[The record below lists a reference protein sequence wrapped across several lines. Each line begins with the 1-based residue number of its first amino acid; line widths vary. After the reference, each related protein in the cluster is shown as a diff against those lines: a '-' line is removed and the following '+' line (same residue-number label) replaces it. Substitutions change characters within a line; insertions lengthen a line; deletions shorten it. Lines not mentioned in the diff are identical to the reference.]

1 MKKIQENR
9 LDYIDSEINLE
20 EKYQKLIKIF
30 DDIKIRNNQFKIKS
44 LFYLILKISNNHQ
57 SKYIS
62 SISFNFEI
70 LHFDSISI
78 LIFFFFQ
85 KRANIMEKS
94 HYYKIYC
101 VINLYR
107 FKNKNKNKIIEI
119 SNK

>member
-57 SKYIS
+57 SNIYHQY
-62 SISFNFEI
+62 
-70 LHFDSISI
+70 LSI
-78 LIFFFFQ
+78 LKFYILIQLAF
-85 KRANIMEKS
+85 
-94 HYYKIYC
+94 
-101 VINLYR
+101 
-107 FKNKNKNKIIEI
+107 
-119 SNK
+119 